1 MPLET
6 GSSQGAIKANIQ
18 QLIGEGYKPDQAAAI
33 AYSKAGK
40 DSARTTDINGYIEIK
55 DNPIS
60 KEGVFEYSGAQ
71 IGLTGDDANRI
82 FKVYRP
88 ASELADPEC
97 IASFRLLP
105 FVDEHAMLGSEE
117 LGLTPAERKGVQGFI
132 GEQVHFDPPYLRGN
146 IKILSESVK
155 RLIAEGKRELS
166 PGYRC
171 VYELTPGVFDG
182 QTYDAIQRRIRG
194 NHLALVQEGRTGSDV
209 AVLDKMTFTIDAKEL
224 AAMADETTNAGGDND
239 ARLKE
244 LIDELKT
251 RLGDQEKLRAML
263 KEAGLKLDSDD
274 ESEGE
279 LLKEAGEDEVKMIP
293 DEEMKVIE
301 EVTDEEQ
308 KTAAMDAAIQRV
320 RARKILG
327 VAADSKAA
335 KPAVGEEIA
344 KKLTDAMDS
353 ISKRLSKLESGT
365 AAMDSAIVRS
375 IADRDALA
383 ARLSPFVGTFD
394 HKAMTHADVA
404 KYGVDKLGLKVAAGQ
419 EAIALDAY
427 LHNRTP
433 EHKQRVI
440 AGNGQDSANTD
451 LAASWGKQGEKA

>member
-71 IGLTGDDANRI
+71 IGLTGDDASRI

-194 NHLALVQEGRTGSDV
+194 NHLALVQEGRTGADV

-263 KEAGLKLDSDD
+263 KEAGLRMDSDD

-301 EVTDEEQ
+301 EVTDEEE
-308 KTAAMDAAIQRV
+308 KMAAMDAAIQRV

-327 VAADSKAA
+327 VAADSKDQKKDQSDAKVLAA
-335 KPAVGEEIA
+335 
-344 KKLTDAMDS
+344 LDS
-353 ISKRLSKLESGT
+353 ISKRLSKLETGT

-383 ARLSPFVGTFD
+383 ARLSPFIGTFD

-404 KYGVDKLGLKVAAGQ
+404 KYGVQKLGLKVAAGQ
-419 EAIALDAY
+419 ESIALDAY

-451 LAASWGKQGEKA
+451 LGAAWAKQGEKA